1 MSRAEQTVSQEDLLL
16 AARLQASLLPR
27 NCPEDCP
34 HHRVEAVNRMCGGVG
49 GDFYDFIRI
58 NGDQIAVVIGDV
70 VGHGIRASLI
80 MAQIMGFLRTEKDR
94 VGRPLQML
102 DTLNMML
109 IDTGLRSDSVITCTM
124 FYLVIDAPTGTGFF
138 VNAGHPRPIL
148 LGNDAADPIRFGGT
162 DLFLGM
168 DEFSPEECCHTF
180 ETGDRLVL
188 YTDGIVE
195 AGAPAE
201 IFGDERLLAA
211 VADHRRAAP
220 EECARGILDA
230 VDGYRGE
237 RNMTDD
243 ETVIVIDR
251 I

>member
-1 MSRAEQTVSQEDLLL
+1 MPPAEHAIDDKDLLL
-16 AARLQASLLPR
+16 ASRLQSSLLPR
-27 NCPEDCP
+27 KCPDDCS
-34 HHRVEAVNRMCGGVG
+34 HHRIGAVNRMCGGVG

-58 NGDQIAVVIGDV
+58 NDDQLAVVIGDV

-80 MAQIMGFLRTEKDR
+80 MAQIMGFLRTGKDR
-94 VGRPLQML
+94 ISRPMQML

-148 LGNDAADPIRFGGT
+148 LGNDGADPIYFGGT
-162 DLFLGM
+162 DMFLGM
-168 DEFSPEECCHTF
+168 DEFSPEEGCHTF
-180 ETGDRLVL
+180 EPGERLVL
-188 YTDGIVE
+188 YTDGITE
-195 AGAPAE
+195 AGAPADT
-201 IFGDERLLAA
+201 FGDERLVAT
-211 VADHRRAAP
+211 VADHRGDAP
-220 EECARGILDA
+220 EQCANRIVGA
-230 VDGYRGE
+230 VDDFRGDAE
-237 RNMTDD
+237 RSDD